1 MKTNKGGADDMFL
14 RDWPHYPTDSDKR
27 KDNLGQVMS
36 YSTLVFDRQHRT
48 HHFTVVVIGSCARL
62 IYWDRSVAVFTEK
75 FDYKAEPHKLGRF
88 LWCFSR
94 MTPAQRGHDT
104 TVTRVLRDSDE
115 YKLMRR
121 RADVPRKVN
130 DCIVDEHAREGFEK
144 SLDENWHWYKTTV
157 HDEAG
162 DKEFL
167 IAKPNFI
174 AAGLAGRG
182 TRGYIAIDMADKE
195 GPFVYL
201 KDSWRVVH
209 DRIQKEGDIL
219 SDLNKHKIP
228 YIPTLRCHG
237 DVPNQKTDMVEAW
250 KSKYGKLRNTPGECP
265 LKVHQ
270 HYRMVVNEVGLPLS
284 EFKNGKQ
291 LVLILLDC
299 LIAHKAAFEVG
310 YLHRDISAGN
320 ILIYP
325 KNDGTGKVDG
335 MLTDWELAK
344 RVEDDSKDARQPDR
358 TGTWQFTSALALD
371 DPRKAITIPDEL
383 ESMLHVLLY
392 NAFHYLPSNC
402 IDLSEFVASFFDDAQ
417 QASDHFV
424 CGEMKYNTME
434 LGKLRMKGH

>member
-1 MKTNKGGADDMFL
+1 MLSVSDALVIALLPTTQTTASNSKNILGDFTMVATPSKADPTDKTRQKMDCATYAKGSAPPPDGRANWSNVELSLEMKTNKGGADDMFL

-48 HHFTVVVIGSCARL
+48 HHFTVVIIGSCARL

-75 FDYKAEPHKLGRF
+75 FDYKAEPHKLGKF

-219 SDLNKHKIP
+219 SDLNKHNVP
-228 YIPTLRCHG
+228 NIPTLHCHG
-237 DVPNQKTDMVEAW
+237 DVPNQRADMIEEW
-250 KSKYGKLRNTPGECP
+250 KNRYGKLPKTKGECP
-265 LKVHQ
+265 LKIHQ
-270 HYRMVVNEVGLPLS
+270 HYRMVVKEVCLPLS
-284 EFKNGKQ
+284 EFQNSRQ
-291 LVLILLDC
+291 LILVLLDC
-299 LIAHKAAFEVG
+299 LI
-310 YLHRDISAGN
+310 
-320 ILIYP
+320 
-325 KNDGTGKVDG
+325 GT
-335 MLTDWELAK
+335 
-344 RVEDDSKDARQPDR
+344 SP
-358 TGTWQFTSALALD
+358 
-371 DPRKAITIPDEL
+371 AIAP
-383 ESMLHVLLY
+383 
-392 NAFHYLPSNC
+392 
-402 IDLSEFVASFFDDAQ
+402 
-417 QASDHFV
+417 
-424 CGEMKYNTME
+424 
-434 LGKLRMKGH
+434 